1 MEKQHRGMSVFL
13 DVLLVLLGTFIY
25 AAGLYFFIEPANIAP
40 GGVSGIAVL
49 INYLTHAPI
58 GIVSAAI
65 NIPLILLAWRKLDA
79 DFARNY
85 TVRPTDIDFG
95 RHMNNVAYIRV
106 LLDCFSAKQIAS
118 GTISSIE
125 AHYASPCLEGETL
138 SVYQKQ
144 DGNTV
149 RIAIKKQDGKPAVL
163 AAVRFTA

>member
-1 MEKQHRGMSVFL
+1 MPFGQSGFPREFPFTGEEGIT
-13 DVLLVLLGTFIY
+13 D
-25 AAGLYFFIEPANIAP
+25 AP
-40 GGVSGIAVL
+40 
-49 INYLTHAPI
+49 T
-58 GIVSAAI
+58 
-65 NIPLILLAWRKLDA
+65 RFRDDFTDA

-118 GTISSIE
+118 GTIASIE
-125 AHYASPCLEGETL
+125 AHYSAPCLEGETL

-144 DGNTV
+144 DGDTV

>member
-1 MEKQHRGMSVFL
+1 M
-13 DVLLVLLGTFIY
+13 
-25 AAGLYFFIEPANIAP
+25 
-40 GGVSGIAVL
+40 
-49 INYLTHAPI
+49 
-58 GIVSAAI
+58 
-65 NIPLILLAWRKLDA
+65 
-79 DFARNY
+79 RNY

-149 RIAIKKQDGKPAVL
+149 RIAIKKQDGNPAVL
-163 AAVRFTA
+163 AAVRLTA